1 VQDMNRMLEGKEK
14 KNTEN
19 KERKTYYQ
27 RSGYASE
34 ELERLR
40 AKE

>member
-1 VQDMNRMLEGKEK
+1 MLEGKEK
-14 KNTEN
+14 KHGE
-19 KERKTYYQ
+19 ERGRKTHYQ

-40 AKE
+40 AKG